1 MIKKQNPFKTFGIE
15 PGKYTD
21 SSLKIIY
28 LELIK
33 KYPPE
38 KNPEKFEEMRAAYNT
53 LKSAKSPYDT
63 LSIAPVKMVDSTK
76 TKEELLKSLEIKLG
90 IEKKKIEYKRNM
102 LLKHLEE
109 ITNDIGN

>member
-1 MIKKQNPFKTFGIE
+1 MTKKQNPFKIFGIE

-21 SSLKIIY
+21 NSLKTIY

-38 KNPEKFEEMRAAYNT
+38 KNPEKFEEIRSSYNT
-53 LKSAKSPYDT
+53 LKNAKSPYDA
-63 LSIAPVKMVDSTK
+63 LSIAPVKMIASTT

-90 IEKKKIEYKRNM
+90 IEKKKTEYKRNM
-102 LLKHLEE
+102 FLKHLEE

>member
-38 KNPEKFEEMRAAYNT
+38 KT
-53 LKSAKSPYDT
+53 Q
-63 LSIAPVKMVDSTK
+63 
-76 TKEELLKSLEIKLG
+76 KSL
-90 IEKKKIEYKRNM
+90 KK
-102 LLKHLEE
+102 
-109 ITNDIGN
+109 